1 MAQKIGGEVMT
12 ILELVQEV
20 LVVVAMAPKVPKV
33 PAKQPVAYDPK
44 WLNNTPDLNA
54 KKQRRA
60 TRWG

>member
-1 MAQKIGGEVMT
+1 MAQKIKGEVMT

-20 LVVVAMAPKVPKV
+20 LVVVAMAPKVP
-33 PAKQPVAYDPK
+33 AKQPIAYDPK

>member
-1 MAQKIGGEVMT
+1 MT